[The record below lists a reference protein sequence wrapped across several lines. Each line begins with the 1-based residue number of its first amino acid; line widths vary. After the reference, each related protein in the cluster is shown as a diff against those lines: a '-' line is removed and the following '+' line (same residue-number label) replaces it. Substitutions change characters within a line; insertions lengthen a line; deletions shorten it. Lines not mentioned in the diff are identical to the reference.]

1 MLQVLR
7 AHHDEV
13 WFIQFSNN
21 GKYLA
26 SASNDKSAII
36 WEVNLW
42 ACASNIFFSHGLHTN
57 GVACSLVPILHL
69 ITRTELVQSY

>member
-42 ACASNIFFSHGLHTN
+42 PVLLMSSFLMVCIQTGWP
-57 GVACSLVPILHL
+57 VP
-69 ITRTELVQSY
+69 